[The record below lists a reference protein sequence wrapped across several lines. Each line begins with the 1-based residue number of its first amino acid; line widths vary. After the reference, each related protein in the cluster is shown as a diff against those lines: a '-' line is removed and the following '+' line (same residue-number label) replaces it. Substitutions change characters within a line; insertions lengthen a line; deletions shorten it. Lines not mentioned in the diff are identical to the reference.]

1 MNSYT
6 VIYST
11 DKKNNDNIKTF
22 LDKENNKIDSINTDT
37 DTDNKNQDHYLFNG
51 KRIQVKYDKIIV
63 KDIYLS
69 DIELCT
75 KDFKAN
81 GITVMIKEYIGK
93 KNIDD
98 NEKNILEENIKH
110 GDFYIHTN
118 KDIYNNN
125 NHVLMF
131 TNPIKFGSA
140 YGIITK
146 NSLMIFSQ
154 HLDTIDNM
162 FESVSTGCTNLSLY
176 TGSMVLSL

>member
-11 DKKNNDNIKTF
+11 DKKNNDNIKT
-22 LDKENNKIDSINTDT
+22 LLNDEETNKIKINNKENKDY
-37 DTDNKNQDHYLFNG
+37 YLFNG
-51 KRIQVKYDKIIV
+51 RRIQVKYDKIIV
-63 KDIYLS
+63 KYINSS
-69 DIELCT
+69 DIEQCT

-81 GITVMIKEYIGK
+81 NITATIKEYIGK
-93 KNIDD
+93 KTISDDEKSIMDD
-98 NEKNILEENIKH
+98 NIKCS
-110 GDFYIHTN
+110 DFYIHTN

-154 HLDTIDNM
+154 YLNTIDDI
-162 FESVSTGCTNLSLY
+162 FESIRIGCANLSLHN
-176 TGSMVLSL
+176 GSIVLSL